1 MISNMILSEFC
12 EFCNKDFTEKNGDK
26 ILQII
31 HIKRLHRLILERL
44 VPCFLQINFF
54 FFIRSLS
61 QSAGL
66 MLPKVKIL
74 SNF

>member
-1 MISNMILSEFC
+1 MISNMILSEVC
-12 EFCNKDFTEKNGDK
+12 EFSNKDFTEKNGDK
-26 ILQII
+26 ILWII

-66 MLPKVKIL
+66 MVPTVKY
-74 SNF
+74 

>member
-44 VPCFLQINFF
+44 VPCFQQINFF
-54 FFIRSLS
+54 PFLS
-61 QSAGL
+61 VL
-66 MLPKVKIL
+66 
-74 SNF
+74 

>member
-1 MISNMILSEFC
+1 MISNMILTEVC

-44 VPCFLQINFF
+44 VPCFQ
-54 FFIRSLS
+54 
-61 QSAGL
+61 
-66 MLPKVKIL
+66 
-74 SNF
+74 